1 MCVYLFFIPEFL
13 IMMLTAFMPFFPL
26 SSSNCTK
33 SPSYRFCGA
42 LLAWKK
48 YFSVELMS
56 FMNPKPFVVL

>member
-1 MCVYLFFIPEFL
+1 
-13 IMMLTAFMPFFPL
+13 MMLTAFMPFFPL

-56 FMNPKPFVVL
+56 FMNPKPLVVL